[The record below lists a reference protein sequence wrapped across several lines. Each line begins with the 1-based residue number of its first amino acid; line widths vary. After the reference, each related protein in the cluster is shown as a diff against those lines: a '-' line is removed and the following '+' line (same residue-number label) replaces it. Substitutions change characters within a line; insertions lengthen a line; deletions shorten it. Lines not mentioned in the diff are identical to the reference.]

1 MELRSPQI
9 TDSKEIS
16 DLLIDTFQNVNSSDY
31 NYEQIQAWVNFDNPN
46 QIQEIIENKDLR
58 TFLAIDNEEI
68 VGFLSLSINQS
79 LLTSL
84 YIKHTKIGQGF
95 GSELLEL
102 AENIL
107 KERGKRQI
115 KLNSS
120 KTAKA
125 FYKKKA
131 TKKKKN

>member
-84 YIKHTKIGQGF
+84 YI
-95 GSELLEL
+95 
-102 AENIL
+102 
-107 KERGKRQI
+107 
-115 KLNSS
+115 
-120 KTAKA
+120 
-125 FYKKKA
+125 
-131 TKKKKN
+131 